1 MEFALAVSSGLGLKF
16 AAQFLA
22 RGHHESGLACFNQ
35 AKRHPFVDQ
44 PEQFVIPKHLLI
56 C

>member
-1 MEFALAVSSGLGLKF
+1 MEFVLAVSSGLKF

-22 RGHHESGLACFNQ
+22 RGHHESVLAHFDQ
-35 AKRHPFVDQ
+35 AKGHPFVDR